1 MRGKHILLGVS
12 GGIAAY
18 KSAQLA
24 RGFVR
29 EDAQVR
35 VIMTASACEFVTP
48 LTFESLTGH
57 PAATGMFGPRPESA
71 HAHVE
76 LARWAEVMVVAPAT
90 ANTIAKLALGI
101 ASDLLSTTALSSSA
115 PLVLAPAM
123 NSSMWGHPAVQ
134 ANVATLRD
142 RGAFIVG
149 PGEGE
154 LACGEKGP
162 GRMAEPGEILDAVR
176 GILAR

>member
-1 MRGKHILLGVS
+1 MRGKHVLLGVS

-18 KSAQLA
+18 KAAQLA
-24 RGFVR
+24 RGFIR
-29 EDAQVR
+29 EGAQVR
-35 VIMTASACEFVTP
+35 VVMTASACKFVAP

-57 PAATGMFGPRPESA
+57 PVATSMFGPRPGPA

-76 LARWAEVMVVAPAT
+76 LARWAEAMVVAPAT

-101 ASDLLSTTALSSSA
+101 ASDLLSTTALASSA

-134 ANVATLRD
+134 ANVATLQR
-142 RGAFIVG
+142 RGALIVG

-154 LACGEKGP
+154 LACGEEGP
-162 GRMAEPGEILDAVR
+162 GRMAEPAEIVEAVR
-176 GILAR
+176 KVLSS